1 MICDDEYQIIVKVKF
16 TENAYSII
24 TVRKQESET
33 YTDLKVFSAQIQDT
47 SLVCFK
53 LYICIK
59 HAMATSVVW
68 VARLGV
74 SVATE
79 GDAHVPSLCSRR
91 GDRAVPFVS
100 MAFVCSSKG
109 GTLGPHWG

>member
-1 MICDDEYQIIVKVKF
+1 
-16 TENAYSII
+16 
-24 TVRKQESET
+24 
-33 YTDLKVFSAQIQDT
+33 
-47 SLVCFK
+47 
-53 LYICIK
+53 
-59 HAMATSVVW
+59 MATSMVR

-109 GTLGPHWG
+109 GNLGPHWS